1 MENEISF
8 TTRITFLVVKVLPN
22 FQLIGSSLGM
32 NKCQLQVNLHSNFR
46 QFYISIKLQF
56 EGTIPR
62 PTRKYLLISRKSS
75 FIFIVAG
82 SDC

>member
-1 MENEISF
+1 MIS
-8 TTRITFLVVKVLPN
+8 N
-22 FQLIGSSLGM
+22 SLGM
-32 NKCQLQVNLHSNFR
+32 NKCQLQVNLHSNSR

-56 EGTIPR
+56 DGTFPR
-62 PTRKYLLISRKSS
+62 PTKKYLLISRKSS